1 MTEPAAEV
9 ALVDQ
14 LNARAAV
21 LAKANP
27 PSRVIATTALAIM
40 ISIGFIVGRAWL
52 GLAHVI
58 SFLGLAVRQGYWKGI
73 KAELAPKGQGRP

>member
-1 MTEPAAEV
+1 MTDQV
-9 ALVDQ
+9 ALVDD

-27 PSRVIATTALAIM
+27 PSRVIATTALGVFMA
-40 ISIGFIVGRAWL
+40 IGFVIGRAWL

-58 SFLGLAVRQGYWKGI
+58 SFLALAIRQGYWAGI
-73 KAELAPKGQGRP
+73 KAELQPKQPSQQ